1 MSVTFADWADT
12 PARDTSDALSNRSV
26 TAADWLD
33 TERAMFMYQKLMWM
47 RHVFAVRVV
56 SSSIRRATWRRNDKV
71 DGENTD

>member
-33 TERAMFMYQKLMWM
+33 TERAMFMYQKLMWT
-47 RHVFAVRVV
+47 RGDLAATVTW
-56 SSSIRRATWRRNDKV
+56 SIFRASLILNDKH
-71 DGENTD
+71 